1 MTEGEMVGWHHLL
14 NGNEYEQVP
23 GGGDGQGGLSFCNP
37 WGLKESDMTEQ
48 LN

>member
-14 NGNEYEQVP
+14 NGHEFEQVP
-23 GGGDGQGGLSFCNP
+23 GVGDEQGSPACRSP
-37 WGLKESDMTEQ
+37 WGRKELDMTER